1 MSEYKSTNT
10 EFPFTP
16 YVDPFTP
23 GGPPP
28 NMPVLTREHLPAA
41 VAPSMAMEPLLRP
54 SRRVDPDEQALI
66 ARQAAERVFDQL
78 DDQADATECGPYC
91 CCERCEI
98 AAYRDGEAYAGED
111 DRPGLGLSRDQQASV
126 TVTWTPKDSAPT
138 SNLAAAAASVFGYAP
153 QFDPGT
159 DVTAAPI
166 VTSREWNEDTTWE
179 DLATFALE
187 ADRRFKRHGV
197 MLDCPHHDPVTG
209 LGEHWFIGGVPGS
222 NDMPVT
228 SLVVWAARHWS
239 CTDRAAGGV

>member
-23 GGPPP
+23 GDPPP
-28 NMPVLTREHLPAA
+28 NMPVLTRQVTPDAAYVGWLDQALVKMDAERPA
-41 VAPSMAMEPLLRP
+41 LRP
-54 SRRVDPDEQALI
+54 SRRVDPEEQALI

-78 DDQADATECGPYC
+78 D
-91 CCERCEI
+91 
-98 AAYRDGEAYAGED
+98 GEAYAPTYAHDPDCNTLHDGPAPCPPPAE
-111 DRPGLGLSRDQQASV
+111 
-126 TVTWTPKDSAPT
+126 PT

-159 DVTAAPI
+159 DVQACALNVHGAHDRDGDPCA
-166 VTSREWNEDTTWE
+166 TWE

-228 SLVVWAARHWS
+228 SLVVWAARHWTCGS
-239 CTDRAAGGV
+239 GA

>member
-28 NMPVLTREHLPAA
+28 NMPVLTRQVTPDAAYVGWLDQALVKMDAERPA
-41 VAPSMAMEPLLRP
+41 LRP
-54 SRRVDPDEQALI
+54 SRRVDPEEQALI

-78 DDQADATECGPYC
+78 DDE
-91 CCERCEI
+91 
-98 AAYRDGEAYAGED
+98 DGEAYAGED

-228 SLVVWAARHWS
+228 SLVVWAARHWTCGS
-239 CTDRAAGGV
+239 GA